1 MKNPNGWNKVRVAI
15 VGALV
20 INAFAVGVGWG
31 VMSQR
36 VSSLEARF
44 ERQDH
49 RQTASQE
56 AMRKEINR
64 SFDRLERRLEQ
75 WYLTTRARAE

>member
-1 MKNPNGWNKVRVAI
+1 MAI
-15 VGALV
+15 VLALV

-36 VSSLEARF
+36 VSSLETRF

-49 RQTASQE
+49 RQVASQKVLRE
-56 AMRKEINR
+56 EINR
-64 SFDRLERRLEQ
+64 NFDRLERRLEQ
-75 WYLTTRARAE
+75 WYLDTRAGAQ